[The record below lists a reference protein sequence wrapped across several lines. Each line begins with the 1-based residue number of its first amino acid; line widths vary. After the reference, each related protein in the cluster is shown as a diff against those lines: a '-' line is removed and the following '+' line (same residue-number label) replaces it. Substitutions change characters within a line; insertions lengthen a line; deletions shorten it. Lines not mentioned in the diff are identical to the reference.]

1 MYFSDLNMENKFEND
16 SDIKYDDIINDNNYE
31 NNNNISNNAINNINK
46 ENKFLSFMEFYYG
59 SIKQYMTKKELFDI
73 GKLNRKMMSLTIID
87 KGNYLYKQKT
97 EKKEKMR
104 HIINNSNNK
113 EENKND
119 KIKVKDFLDSVYMK
133 RIFTYLKRK
142 EYIEAFK
149 SIEPTVNNSLLEI
162 YKIFYIIIN
171 NEKMVNLFDNSKERF
186 WKKMTDEFVRK
197 SFDGE
202 NLNKYIYKL
211 LLDKLSFEPSHVFK
225 VNFIWKKYYEN
236 KYDIKDITGE
246 SPTTGI
252 FFLIIREYLE
262 WFGIIESR
270 KSDQFTLC
278 NILKLDILN
287 IDEKLVELAK
297 FYNKLNNEQ

>member
-1 MYFSDLNMENKFEND
+1 MENKFEND

-31 NNNNISNNAINNINK
+31 NNNNISNNTINNINK

-149 SIEPTVNNSLLEI
+149 SIEPTVNNNLLEI

-211 LLDKLSFEPSHVFK
+211 LLDKLSFEPTHVFK
-225 VNFIWKKYYEN
+225 VNYIWKKYYDN

-262 WFGIIESR
+262 WCGIIESR

>member
-1 MYFSDLNMENKFEND
+1 MENKFEND

-211 LLDKLSFEPSHVFK
+211 LLDKLSFESNHVIK
-225 VNFIWKKYYEN
+225 INFFWKKYYEN
-236 KYDIKDITGE
+236 LYDIKDITGE

-262 WFGIIESR
+262 WCGIIESR
-270 KSDQFTLC
+270 KSDKFILC
-278 NILKLDILN
+278 NLLKFDILN
-287 IDEKLVELAK
+287 IDSKLVEIAK
-297 FYNKLNNEQ
+297 FYKF

>member
-1 MYFSDLNMENKFEND
+1 MDNKVEND
-16 SDIKYDDIINDNNYE
+16 SDITYDINNDNNEE
-31 NNNNISNNAINNINK
+31 NNNSISNNDINYINK
-46 ENKFLSFMEFYYG
+46 ENKFLSFIENYYG
-59 SIKQYMTKKELFDI
+59 SIKQYMTKKEMFDI
-73 GKLNRKMMSLTIID
+73 GKINRKMISLSIID
-87 KGNYLYKQKT
+87 KGNYLYKLKT
-97 EKKEKMR
+97 AKKEKMR
-104 HIINNSNNK
+104 QIINNNNK
-113 EENKND
+113 EEENKND
-119 KIKVKDFLDSVYMK
+119 KIKVKDFLDSVYMN

-149 SIEPTVNNSLLEI
+149 SIEPTVNNNLLEI

-202 NLNKYIYKL
+202 NFNKYIYKL
-211 LLDKLSFEPSHVFK
+211 LLDKISFEPSIVFK

-262 WFGIIESR
+262 WCGIIESR

-278 NILKLDILN
+278 NILKLDILD
-287 IDEKLVELAK
+287 IDEKLVEIAK

>member
-1 MYFSDLNMENKFEND
+1 MENKFEND

-31 NNNNISNNAINNINK
+31 NNNNISNNTINNINK

-73 GKLNRKMMSLTIID
+73 GKLNRKMMSLSIID

-252 FFLIIREYLE
+252 FFLIIRVYLE
-262 WFGIIESR
+262 WCGIIESR

-297 FYNKLNNEQ
+297 FYKKIKLNYIS

>member
-1 MYFSDLNMENKFEND
+1 MNNKFEND
-16 SDIKYDDIINDNNYE
+16 LDIKYDIINDNKDDNNDNT
-31 NNNNISNNAINNINK
+31 NNNNINNNK
-46 ENKFLSFMEFYYG
+46 ENKFLSFMENYYG
-59 SIKQYMTKKELFDI
+59 SIKQYMTKNELFDI
-73 GKLNRKMMSLTIID
+73 GKINRKLMSLSIID
-87 KGNYLYKQKT
+87 KGNYLYKQKAKKR
-97 EKKEKMR
+97 EKIKQ
-104 HIINNSNNK
+104 IINNSNTINEENK
-113 EENKND
+113 NKND
-119 KIKVKDFLDSVYMK
+119 KIKVKDFLESVYMK

-149 SIEPTVNNSLLEI
+149 SIEPTVNNYLLEI

-202 NLNKYIYKL
+202 NFNKYIYKL
-211 LLDKLSFEPSHVFK
+211 LLDKLSFEPSYVFK
-225 VNFIWKKYYEN
+225 VNYIWKKYYEN

-262 WFGIIESR
+262 WCGIIESR

-287 IDEKLVELAK
+287 IDEKLVEIAK
-297 FYNKLNNEQ
+297 FYNKLNNEK